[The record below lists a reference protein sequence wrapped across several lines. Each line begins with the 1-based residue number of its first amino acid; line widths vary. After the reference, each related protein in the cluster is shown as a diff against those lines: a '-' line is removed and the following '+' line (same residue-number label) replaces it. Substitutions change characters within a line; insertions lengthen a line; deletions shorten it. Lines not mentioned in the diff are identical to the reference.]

1 MLEAAG
7 RFGPGAKKPYQHELR
22 EKLLHEEVEDTKKMI
37 KDHAQEWKKTGCSL
51 MTDAWTDQKR
61 RSIMNICINSAIG
74 TYFVESKEVSAES
87 IFDNEDVV
95 DGFYAAIE
103 TFYHGDFQKQNEVI
117 NNDFHKFKDKLGHFG
132 KKVALFGCK
141 DPEFNPGILLFV
153 FESDL
158 VVGCCINYM
167 IKKS

>member
-1 MLEAAG
+1 MQA
-7 RFGPGAKKPYQHELR
+7 
-22 EKLLHEEVEDTKKMI
+22 
-37 KDHAQEWKKTGCSL
+37 
-51 MTDAWTDQKR
+51 
-61 RSIMNICINSAIG
+61 N
-74 TYFVESKEVSAES
+74 
-87 IFDNEDVV
+87 
-95 DGFYAAIE
+95 E
-103 TFYHGDFQKQNEVI
+103 TFYHGDFQKPNEVI

>member
-61 RSIMNICINSAIG
+61 RSIMNICINSATG
-74 TYFVESKEVSAES
+74 TYFVE
-87 IFDNEDVV
+87 
-95 DGFYAAIE
+95 
-103 TFYHGDFQKQNEVI
+103 
-117 NNDFHKFKDKLGHFG
+117 
-132 KKVALFGCK
+132 
-141 DPEFNPGILLFV
+141 
-153 FESDL
+153 
-158 VVGCCINYM
+158 
-167 IKKS
+167 